1 MGADMT
7 TDLTPR
13 WEDFAVY
20 LPAIQYPFAS
30 TVFDDKNRDKKRP
43 FPKGIKLTD
52 LDFLNPKSKLWHYG
66 YGLYSV
72 GQFAD
77 ATPKACAV
85 TKRDKSCTTI
95 LGDSGGYQIGE
106 GTLKGTEHF
115 KKAKTSAEICE
126 IWRESGEVRKRILIW
141 LEANCDYAMTI
152 DMPLWAREPARKG
165 TPFHKCS
172 VEELIEMT
180 VDNLKYIQNNKRGNT
195 KWLSVLQGT
204 TAKDSKQWWDAVK
217 KYKFDGYAI
226 AGGTGWRGGLENVLT
241 YVLMMRDD
249 NAFDV
254 GQDWM
259 HMLGVSQPI
268 WAVINTAIQRNV
280 RKVCNN
286 QNFRVSYDSASPF
299 QLAGKYQRVVRYPK
313 LLNQMSTWTMSAH
326 EAPINPLY
334 ANSKVAGHFPFHSP
348 IGDLLTLDQLNV
360 KGGEFQKR
368 PYDHISDHLLTNH
381 NVWVYVRSFL
391 EANELAFMLKSDAD
405 KAVPKKLLDAID
417 FIEMIMTETNWKVR
431 LKKESEF
438 LKELFGKAKLAF
450 DWDELE
456 ERNAVKYT

>member
-1 MGADMT
+1 MVADMT

-13 WEDFAVY
+13 WKDFAVY

-30 TVFDDKNRDKKRP
+30 TVDDDKNRDKKRP

-77 ATPKACAV
+77 ASPKACCV
-85 TKRDKSCTTI
+85 TNRDKSCTTI
-95 LGDSGGYQIGE
+95 LGDSGGFQIGR

-115 KKAKTSAEICE
+115 KKAKTSAEVCE
-126 IWRESGEVRKRILIW
+126 IWRDSGDIRKRIVNW
-141 LEANCDYAMTI
+141 LEANGDYAMTI
-152 DMPLWAREPARKG
+152 DMPLWARLPSQKD

-172 VEELIEMT
+172 VEELIAMT
-180 VDNLKYIQNNKRGNT
+180 LDNLKYIQQNRKGKA

-204 TAKDSKQWWDAVK
+204 NGKDSKQWWDAVK
-217 KYKFDGYAI
+217 KFKFDGYAL
-226 AGGTGWRGGLENVLT
+226 AGGTSWRGGLENVLT

-249 NAFDV
+249 NALEA

-286 QNFRVSYDSASPF
+286 PNFRISYDSASPF
-299 QLAGKYQRVVRYPK
+299 QAAGKYQSVARYPK
-313 LLNQMSTWTMSAH
+313 LLSKMASWTMSMH

-334 ANSKVAGHFPFHSP
+334 ANSNGAYRFPFPSP
-348 IGDLLTLDQLNV
+348 LGDLLTLDHLNV
-360 KGGEFQKR
+360 KGGDFQKR

-405 KAVPKKLLDAID
+405 KAVPKQLLEAIA
-417 FIEMIMTETNWKVR
+417 FIEMILAESNWKAK
-431 LKKESEF
+431 LKKESKF
-438 LKELFGKAKLAF
+438 LTDLFGKAEF
-450 DWDELE
+450 DFNDDGIDG
-456 ERNAVKYT
+456 RGVVRYS